1 VCVCVCMCFR
11 AHARGRAAV
20 RPCAHKRLREWESKY
35 AGVVW
40 ACDSINTRL
49 YSSEV
54 RMHAAV
60 RAHAGILMA
69 VF

>member
-1 VCVCVCMCFR
+1 MCVCVCAF
-11 AHARGRAAV
+11 ARTHAAV